1 MTLQAEEWK
10 IARRGRACSVCGR
23 AFGSEEEHYSGI
35 AEVESRFERRDVC
48 LGCWDRRPELFS
60 FWRTRM
66 PRLERR
72 RLEDVGALQEFF
84 KRLLEK
90 ASADPARAKITYL
103 AALLLARKRR
113 VRLLGSRDGLLRLE
127 KSWDGETVEIPDPPI
142 TDEELSDLCRQ
153 MEALFDIEL
162 GPGDVSA

>member
-1 MTLQAEEWK
+1 MTLHAEEWK

-23 AFGSEEEHYSGI
+23 AFESEEEHYSGI

-60 FWRTRM
+60 FWKTRM

-72 RLEDVGALQEFF
+72 RLEDVGAMQEFF

-90 ASADPARAKITYL
+90 PSDDPARAKIAYL
-103 AALLLARKRR
+103 TALLLARKRR
-113 VRLLGSRDGLLRLE
+113 VRLLGSRDGRLRLE
-127 KSWDGETVEIPDPPI
+127 KSWDGEAVEIPDPPI
-142 TDEELSDLCRQ
+142 SDAELEDLRRQ

-162 GPGDVSA
+162 GPGGVPA

>member
-1 MTLQAEEWK
+1 MTLHAEEWK

-48 LGCWDRRPELFS
+48 LSCWDRRPDLFS
-60 FWRTRM
+60 YWKTRM

-72 RLEDVGALQEFF
+72 RLEDVGAMQEFF

-90 ASADPARAKITYL
+90 PSDDPARAKIAYL
-103 AALLLARKRR
+103 TALLLARKRR
-113 VRLLGSRDGLLRLE
+113 VRLLGSRDGRLRLE
-127 KSWDGETVEIPDPPI
+127 KSWDGEAVEIPDPPI
-142 TDEELSDLCRQ
+142 SDAELEDLRRQ
-153 MEALFDIEL
+153 MEALFDVEL
-162 GPGDVSA
+162 GPGGVPA